1 VNITPTKL
9 ADLLVIEPR
18 VFEDERGSFLESWNR
33 ETFRSAGLDADFVQ
47 DNHSRSRRGVVR
59 GLHYQLPN
67 AQGKLVRVVR
77 GRVWDVA
84 VDIRRSSP
92 TFGQW
97 LGMELSGDNRK
108 MLWIPEGYA
117 HGFLTLEDNTEF
129 LYKSTALY
137 DSKADR
143 AIRWN
148 DPTLG
153 IRWPVEGMA
162 VSLSNKDL
170 AAPLLEDAVLYD

>member
-1 VNITPTKL
+1 MNITPTKL

-137 DSKADR
+137 DSQADR

-153 IRWPVEGMA
+153 IQWPVEGMA
-162 VSLSNKDL
+162 VSLSNRDL